1 METKARLNLWLGQ
14 SGEDGELAELCELL
28 DEAGAEHA
36 HPPVMGDPTP
46 GRRGAEDG
54 IVDVVANLTPTIG
67 LIERVVAALRGWL
80 AKRPRRSIKL
90 AIGDATI
97 ELTGYSTTTEDQ
109 LIKAFVHHVCDR
121 P

>member
-14 SGEDGELAELCELL
+14 SGEDGELAELCALL
-28 DEAGAEHA
+28 DGAGAEQA
-36 HPPVMGDPTP
+36 HLPVMGDPRP
-46 GRRGAEDG
+46 GHRGAEDG
-54 IVDVVANLTPTIG
+54 IVDVVASLTPTFG

-80 AKRPRRSIKL
+80 AKRPRRTIRL
-90 AIGDATI
+90 TIGDASI
-97 ELTGYSTTTEDQ
+97 ELTGYSTTSEDE